1 MDEVFNSIVLK
12 RKAEKE
18 IRRFFESKDR
28 KSLLVEG
35 ARQVGKSYLIEKLGR
50 EYFKNFIKIDFL
62 SDSLS
67 RSIFTT
73 STNVND
79 IISRLSLLSDVKLE
93 KGETLFFFDE
103 VQECKEAVTAVKYL
117 VQEGSYKYILSGS
130 LLGVELYSVKSI
142 PVGYMD
148 SIEMFPLD
156 FEEFAIANG
165 VQEGIIS
172 SLKTSFENRI
182 PVDGFIHEA
191 MLRLFRLYLVIGGM
205 PGVVVKYLENKNIA
219 DAVREQENIIKRYR
233 EDIVKYESTNRKL
246 RITEV
251 FDAIPGELNN
261 INKRFVLNH
270 LDKEAK
276 ADRYENTFEWLK
288 AAGVAIPVYNAEE
301 PLLPLRL
308 SERST
313 LFKLFLSDVGL
324 LCSMY
329 ADSIQLRILSGETD
343 INYGAVYEN
352 FVSQELRAH
361 GFERLYYFNSRKQGE
376 VDFLISH
383 DSEVVPIEVKSGS
396 DYTKHHALDKIL
408 SNPKCGLK
416 KALVLSNANL
426 SVDEKIIYY
435 PIYMM
440 MFIQRDSIPQDMVY
454 IPDISALKEPVV
466 KD

>member
-1 MDEVFNSIVLK
+1 MEEIISPIVLK

-18 IRRFFESKDR
+18 IRRFLESKDK

-35 ARQVGKSYLIEKLGR
+35 VRQAGKSYLIEKLGK

-62 SDSLS
+62 SDNLS
-67 RSIFTT
+67 KNIFTT
-73 STNVND
+73 ASDVND

-103 VQECKEAVTAVKYL
+103 VQECKEAITAIKYL

-130 LLGVELYSVKSI
+130 LLGVELYNVKSM

-165 VQEGIIS
+165 VQENIIS
-172 SLKTSFENRI
+172 SLKDSFENKTK
-182 PVDGFIHEA
+182 VDEFIHEA
-191 MLRLFRLYLVIGGM
+191 MIRLFRLYLVVGGM
-205 PGVVVKYLENKNIA
+205 PGVVVKYLENRNIA
-219 DAVREQENIIKRYR
+219 DAVREQENIIRRYK
-233 EDIVKYESTNRKL
+233 EDIVKYESTDKKL
-246 RITEV
+246 RITKV
-251 FDAIPGELNN
+251 FDALPGELNDP
-261 INKRFVLNH
+261 NKRFVLAH
-270 LDKEAK
+270 IEKEAK
-276 ADRYENTFEWLK
+276 HDRYEISFEWLK

-329 ADSIQLRILSGETD
+329 ADSIQLRLLSGEVD

-352 FVSQELRAH
+352 FVAQELRAH

-376 VDFLISH
+376 VDFIISH
-383 DSEVVPIEVKSGS
+383 NGIVIPLEVKSGN
-396 DYTKHHALDKIL
+396 DYTKHHALDRIL
-408 SNPKCGLK
+408 SNPKYDLK
-416 KALVLSNANL
+416 KAIVLSNANVI
-426 SVDEKIIYY
+426 VDNSITYY

-440 MFIQRDSIPQDMVY
+440 MFIQKDKIPSDMVY
-454 IPDISALKEPVV
+454 IPDLSALK
-466 KD
+466 

>member
-1 MDEVFNSIVLK
+1 MEEIISPIVLK

-18 IRRFFESKDR
+18 IRRFLESKEK

-35 ARQVGKSYLIEKLGR
+35 VRQAGKSYLIEKLGK

-67 RSIFTT
+67 KIIFTT
-73 STNVND
+73 ASDVND

-93 KGETLFFFDE
+93 KGATLFFFDE
-103 VQECKEAVTAVKYL
+103 VQECKEAITAVKYL

-130 LLGVELYSVKSI
+130 LLGVELYNVKSM

-165 VQEGIIS
+165 VQENIIS
-172 SLKTSFENRI
+172 SLKDSFENKTK
-182 PVDGFIHEA
+182 VDEFIHEA
-191 MLRLFRLYLVIGGM
+191 MIRLLRLYLVVGGM
-205 PGVVVKYLENKNIA
+205 PGVVVKYLENRNIA
-219 DAVREQENIIKRYR
+219 DAVREQENIIRRYK
-233 EDIVKYESTNRKL
+233 EDIVKYESTDRKL
-246 RITEV
+246 RITKV
-251 FDAIPGELNN
+251 FDALPGELNDP
-261 INKRFVLNH
+261 NKRFVLAH
-270 LDKEAK
+270 VEKEAK
-276 ADRYENTFEWLK
+276 HDRYEISFEWLK

-308 SERST
+308 SEKST

-329 ADSIQLRILSGETD
+329 ADSIQLRLLSGEVD

-352 FVSQELRAH
+352 FVAQELRAH

-376 VDFLISH
+376 VDFIISH
-383 DSEVVPIEVKSGS
+383 NGIAIPLEVKSGN
-396 DYTKHHALDKIL
+396 DYTKHHALDRIL
-408 SNPKCGLK
+408 SNPKYDLK
-416 KALVLSNANL
+416 KAIVLSNANVI
-426 SVDEKIIYY
+426 VDNNITYY

-440 MFIQRDSIPQDMVY
+440 MFIQKDKIPSDMVY
-454 IPDISALKEPVV
+454 IPDLSALK
-466 KD
+466 

>member
-1 MDEVFNSIVLK
+1 MEEVTSSIFLK

-18 IRRFFESKDR
+18 IRRFLESKDR
-28 KSLLVEG
+28 KSLLVDG

-50 EYFKNFIKIDFL
+50 EYFKNFIKIDFF
-62 SDSLS
+62 SDALS
-67 RSIFTT
+67 RNIFTT
-73 STNVND
+73 SSNTDD
-79 IISRLSLLSDVKLE
+79 IISRLSLLSDKKLE

-130 LLGVELYSVKSI
+130 LLGIELYSVKSM

-156 FEEFAIANG
+156 FEEFCMANG
-165 VQEGIIS
+165 VQESIIT
-172 SLKTSFENRI
+172 SLKDSFDNRTG
-182 PVDGFIHEA
+182 VDEFIHEA
-191 MLRLFRLYLVIGGM
+191 MLRLFRLYLVVGGM
-205 PGVVVKYLENKNIA
+205 PGVVVKYLEEKNIA
-219 DAVREQENIIKRYR
+219 DAVREQENIIKRYK
-233 EDIVKYESTNRKL
+233 EDIVKYESIDKKL
-246 RITEV
+246 RITKA

-270 LDKEAK
+270 LDSEAK

-301 PLLPLRL
+301 PVLPLRL
-308 SERST
+308 SEKST

-329 ADSIQLRILSGETD
+329 ADSIQLRLLSGETD

-361 GFERLYYFNSRKQGE
+361 GFERLYYFKSRKQGE
-376 VDFLISH
+376 VDFLISRGNT
-383 DSEVVPIEVKSGS
+383 VVPLVVKSGR
-396 DYTKHHALDKIL
+396 DYTKHHALDRIL
-408 SNPKCGLK
+408 SNPKYGLQS
-416 KALVLSNANL
+416 AIVFSNANV
-426 SVDEKIIYY
+426 SIDGAIIYY
-435 PIYMM
+435 PIYML
-440 MFIQRDSIPQDMVY
+440 MFIQREVIPPDMTY
-454 IPDISALKEPVV
+454 TPDISILREPQ
-466 KD
+466 

>member
-1 MDEVFNSIVLK
+1 MEEVTSSIFLK

-18 IRRFFESKDR
+18 IRRFLESKDR
-28 KSLLVEG
+28 KSLLVDG

-50 EYFKNFIKIDFL
+50 EYFKNFIKIDFF
-62 SDSLS
+62 SDALS
-67 RSIFTT
+67 RNIFTT
-73 STNVND
+73 SSNTDD
-79 IISRLSLLSDVKLE
+79 IISRLSLLSDKKLE

-130 LLGVELYSVKSI
+130 LLGIELYSVKSM

-156 FEEFAIANG
+156 FEEFCMANG
-165 VQEGIIS
+165 VQESIIT
-172 SLKTSFENRI
+172 SLKDSFDNRTG
-182 PVDGFIHEA
+182 VDEFIHEA
-191 MLRLFRLYLVIGGM
+191 MLRLFRLYLVVGGM
-205 PGVVVKYLENKNIA
+205 PGVVVKYLEEKNIA
-219 DAVREQENIIKRYR
+219 DAVREQENIIKRYK
-233 EDIVKYESTNRKL
+233 EDIVKYESIDKKL
-246 RITEV
+246 RITKA

-270 LDKEAK
+270 LDSEAK

-301 PLLPLRL
+301 PVLPLRL
-308 SERST
+308 SEKST

-329 ADSIQLRILSGETD
+329 ADSIQLRLLSGETD

-361 GFERLYYFNSRKQGE
+361 GFERLYYFKSRKQGE
-376 VDFLISH
+376 VDFLISRGNT
-383 DSEVVPIEVKSGS
+383 VVPLEVKSGR
-396 DYTKHHALDKIL
+396 DYTKHHALDRIL
-408 SNPKCGLK
+408 SNPKYGLQS
-416 KALVLSNANL
+416 AIVFSNANV
-426 SVDEKIIYY
+426 SIDGAIIYY
-435 PIYMM
+435 PIYML
-440 MFIQRDSIPQDMVY
+440 MFIQREVIPPDMTY
-454 IPDISALKEPVV
+454 TPDISILREPQ
-466 KD
+466 

>member
-1 MDEVFNSIVLK
+1 MEEVTSSIFLR

-18 IRRFFESKDR
+18 IRRFLESKDR
-28 KSLLVEG
+28 KSLLVDG

-50 EYFKNFIKIDFL
+50 EYFKNFIKIDFF
-62 SDSLS
+62 SDALS
-67 RSIFTT
+67 RNIFTT
-73 STNVND
+73 SSNTDD
-79 IISRLSLLSDVKLE
+79 IISRLSLLSDKKLE

-130 LLGVELYSVKSI
+130 LLGIELYSVKSM

-156 FEEFAIANG
+156 FEEFCMANG
-165 VQEGIIS
+165 VQESIIT
-172 SLKTSFENRI
+172 SLKDSFDNRTG
-182 PVDGFIHEA
+182 VDEFIHEA
-191 MLRLFRLYLVIGGM
+191 MLRLFRLYLVVGGM
-205 PGVVVKYLENKNIA
+205 PGVVVKYLEEKNIA
-219 DAVREQENIIKRYR
+219 DAVREQENIIKRYK
-233 EDIVKYESTNRKL
+233 EDIVKYESIDKKL
-246 RITEV
+246 RITKA

-270 LDKEAK
+270 LDSEAK

-301 PLLPLRL
+301 PVLPLRL
-308 SERST
+308 SEKST

-329 ADSIQLRILSGETD
+329 ADSIQLRLLSGETD

-361 GFERLYYFNSRKQGE
+361 GFERLYYFKSRKQGE
-376 VDFLISH
+376 VDFLISRGNT
-383 DSEVVPIEVKSGS
+383 VVPLVVKSGR
-396 DYTKHHALDKIL
+396 DYTKHHALDRIL
-408 SNPKCGLK
+408 SNPKYGLQS
-416 KALVLSNANL
+416 AIVFSNANV
-426 SVDEKIIYY
+426 SIYGAIIYY
-435 PIYMM
+435 PIYML
-440 MFIQRDSIPQDMVY
+440 MFIQREVIPPDMTY
-454 IPDISALKEPVV
+454 TPDISILREPHEA
-466 KD
+466 

>member
-1 MDEVFNSIVLK
+1 MEEVTSSIFLK

-18 IRRFFESKDR
+18 IRRFLESKDR
-28 KSLLVEG
+28 KSLLVDV

-50 EYFKNFIKIDFL
+50 EYFKNFIKIDFF
-62 SDSLS
+62 SDTLS
-67 RSIFTT
+67 RNIFTT
-73 STNVND
+73 SSNTED
-79 IISRLSLLSDVKLE
+79 IISRLSLLSDKKLE

-130 LLGVELYSVKSI
+130 LLGIELYSVKSM

-156 FEEFAIANG
+156 FEEFCMANG
-165 VQEGIIS
+165 VQESIIT
-172 SLKTSFENRI
+172 SLKDSFDNRTG
-182 PVDGFIHEA
+182 VDEFIHEA
-191 MLRLFRLYLVIGGM
+191 MLRLFRLYLVVGGM
-205 PGVVVKYLENKNIA
+205 PGVVVKYLEEKNIA
-219 DAVREQENIIKRYR
+219 DAVREQENIIKRYK
-233 EDIVKYESTNRKL
+233 EDIVKYESIDKKL
-246 RITEV
+246 RITKA

-270 LDKEAK
+270 LDSEAK

-301 PLLPLRL
+301 PVLPLRL
-308 SERST
+308 SEKST

-329 ADSIQLRILSGETD
+329 ADSIQLRLLSGETD

-361 GFERLYYFNSRKQGE
+361 GFERLYYFKSRKQGE
-376 VDFLISH
+376 SDFLISRGNT
-383 DSEVVPIEVKSGS
+383 VFPLAVKSGR
-396 DYTKHHALDKIL
+396 DYTKHHALDRIL
-408 SNPKCGLK
+408 SNPKYGLQS
-416 KALVLSNANL
+416 AIVFSNANV
-426 SVDEKIIYY
+426 STDGKIIYY
-435 PIYMM
+435 PIYML
-440 MFIQRDSIPQDMVY
+440 MFIQREVIPSDMTY
-454 IPDISALKEPVV
+454 TPDISILREPQ
-466 KD
+466 

>member
-1 MDEVFNSIVLK
+1 MEEIISPIVLK

-18 IRRFFESKDR
+18 IRRFLESKEK

-35 ARQVGKSYLIEKLGR
+35 VRQAGKSYLIEKLGK

-67 RSIFTT
+67 KNIFTT
-73 STNVND
+73 ASDVND

-93 KGETLFFFDE
+93 KGATLFFFDE
-103 VQECKEAVTAVKYL
+103 VQECKEAITAVKYL

-130 LLGVELYSVKSI
+130 LLGVELYNVKSM

-165 VQEGIIS
+165 VQENIIS
-172 SLKTSFENRI
+172 SLKDSFENKTK
-182 PVDGFIHEA
+182 VDEFIHEA
-191 MLRLFRLYLVIGGM
+191 MIRLLRLYLVVGGM
-205 PGVVVKYLENKNIA
+205 PGVVVKYLENRNIA
-219 DAVREQENIIKRYR
+219 DAVREQENIIRRYK
-233 EDIVKYESTNRKL
+233 EDIVKYESTDRKL
-246 RITEV
+246 RITKV
-251 FDAIPGELNN
+251 FDALPGELNDP
-261 INKRFVLNH
+261 NKRFVLAH
-270 LDKEAK
+270 VEKEAK
-276 ADRYENTFEWLK
+276 HDRYEISFEWLK

-308 SERST
+308 SEKST

-329 ADSIQLRILSGETD
+329 ADSIQLRLLSGEVD

-352 FVSQELRAH
+352 FVAQELRAH

-376 VDFLISH
+376 VDFIISH
-383 DSEVVPIEVKSGS
+383 NGIAIPLEVKSGN
-396 DYTKHHALDKIL
+396 DYTKHHALDRIL
-408 SNPKCGLK
+408 SNPKYDLK
-416 KALVLSNANL
+416 KAIVLSNANVI
-426 SVDEKIIYY
+426 VDNNITYY

-440 MFIQRDSIPQDMVY
+440 MFIQKDKIPSDMVY
-454 IPDISALKEPVV
+454 IPDLSALK
-466 KD
+466 

>member
-1 MDEVFNSIVLK
+1 MEEVTSSIFLK

-18 IRRFFESKDR
+18 IRRFLESKDR
-28 KSLLVEG
+28 KSLLVDV

-50 EYFKNFIKIDFL
+50 EYFKNFIKIDFF
-62 SDSLS
+62 SDTLS
-67 RSIFTT
+67 RNIFTT
-73 STNVND
+73 SSNTED
-79 IISRLSLLSDVKLE
+79 IISRLSLLSDKKLE

-130 LLGVELYSVKSI
+130 LLGIELYSVKSM

-156 FEEFAIANG
+156 FEEFCMANG
-165 VQEGIIS
+165 VQESIIT
-172 SLKTSFENRI
+172 SLKDSFDNRTG
-182 PVDGFIHEA
+182 VDEFIHEA
-191 MLRLFRLYLVIGGM
+191 MLRLFRLYLVVGGM
-205 PGVVVKYLENKNIA
+205 PGVVVKYLEEKNIA
-219 DAVREQENIIKRYR
+219 DAVREQENIIKRYK
-233 EDIVKYESTNRKL
+233 EDIVKYESIDKKL
-246 RITEV
+246 RITKA

-270 LDKEAK
+270 LDSEAK

-301 PLLPLRL
+301 PVLPLRL
-308 SERST
+308 SEKST

-329 ADSIQLRILSGETD
+329 ADSIQLRLLSGETD

-361 GFERLYYFNSRKQGE
+361 GFERLYYFKSRKQGE
-376 VDFLISH
+376 ADFLISR
-383 DSEVVPIEVKSGS
+383 G
-396 DYTKHHALDKIL
+396 
-408 SNPKCGLK
+408 KC
-416 KALVLSNANL
+416 
-426 SVDEKIIYY
+426 
-435 PIYMM
+435 
-440 MFIQRDSIPQDMVY
+440 
-454 IPDISALKEPVV
+454 
-466 KD
+466 

>member
-1 MDEVFNSIVLK
+1 MEEVTSSIFLK

-18 IRRFFESKDR
+18 IRRFLESKDR
-28 KSLLVEG
+28 KSLLVDG

-50 EYFKNFIKIDFL
+50 EYFKNFIKIDFF
-62 SDSLS
+62 SDALS
-67 RSIFTT
+67 RNIFTT
-73 STNVND
+73 SSNTDD
-79 IISRLSLLSDVKLE
+79 IISRLSLLSDKKLE

-130 LLGVELYSVKSI
+130 LLGIELYSVKSM

-156 FEEFAIANG
+156 FEEFCMANG
-165 VQEGIIS
+165 VQESIIT
-172 SLKTSFENRI
+172 SLKDSFDNRTG
-182 PVDGFIHEA
+182 VDEFIHEA
-191 MLRLFRLYLVIGGM
+191 MLRLFRLYLVVGGM
-205 PGVVVKYLENKNIA
+205 PGVVVKYLEEKNIA
-219 DAVREQENIIKRYR
+219 DAVREQENIIKRYK
-233 EDIVKYESTNRKL
+233 EDIVKYESIDKKL
-246 RITEV
+246 RITKA

-270 LDKEAK
+270 LDSEAK

-301 PLLPLRL
+301 PVLPLRL
-308 SERST
+308 SEKST

-329 ADSIQLRILSGETD
+329 ADSIQLRLLSGETD

-361 GFERLYYFNSRKQGE
+361 GFERLYYFKSRKQGE
-376 VDFLISH
+376 VDFLISRGNT
-383 DSEVVPIEVKSGS
+383 VVPLVVKSGR
-396 DYTKHHALDKIL
+396 DYTKHHALDRIL
-408 SNPKCGLK
+408 SNPKYGLQS
-416 KALVLSNANL
+416 AIVFSNANV
-426 SVDEKIIYY
+426 SIDGAIIYY
-435 PIYMM
+435 PIYML
-440 MFIQRDSIPQDMVY
+440 MFIQREVIPSDMTY
-454 IPDISALKEPVV
+454 TPDISILREPQ
-466 KD
+466 

>member
-1 MDEVFNSIVLK
+1 MDDVSSAIVLK
-12 RKAEKE
+12 RKAEEE
-18 IRRFFESKDR
+18 IIRFFESKDR

-50 EYFKNFIKIDFL
+50 KYFKNFIKIDFL

-73 STNVND
+73 STDVND
-79 IISRLSLLSDVKLE
+79 IISRLSLYSDVKLE

-130 LLGVELYSVKSI
+130 LLGIELYNVKSI

-148 SIEMFPLD
+148 SIRMFPID
-156 FEEFAIANG
+156 FEEFALANG
-165 VQEGIIS
+165 VEESIIE
-172 SLKTSFENRI
+172 SLRKSFENRT
-182 PVDGFIHEA
+182 PVDEFIHEA

-205 PGVVVKYLENKNIA
+205 PAVVVKYLEEKNIA
-219 DAVREQENIIKRYR
+219 DAVREQDNIIKRYK
-233 EDIVKYESTNRKL
+233 EDIVKYESMDKKL

-251 FDAIPGELNN
+251 FDALPGELNN

-301 PLLPLRL
+301 PVLPLRL

-329 ADSIQLRILSGETD
+329 ADSIQLRLLSGETD

-352 FVSQELRAH
+352 FVSQELLSH
-361 GFERLYYFNSRKQGE
+361 GYERLYYFNSRKQGE

-383 DSEVVPIEVKSGS
+383 NSAVIPIEVKSGR
-396 DYTKHHALDKIL
+396 DYKKHHALDKIL
-408 SNPKCGLK
+408 SNPKYSLEN
-416 KALVLSNANL
+416 AVVLSNANL
-426 SVDEKIIYY
+426 SVDGKITYY

-440 MFIQRDSIPQDMVY
+440 MFIKRDSIPRDMVY
-454 IPDISALKEPVV
+454 IPDLSALKGVQL
-466 KD
+466 

>member
-1 MDEVFNSIVLK
+1 MDDVSSAIVLK
-12 RKAEKE
+12 RKAEEE
-18 IRRFFESKDR
+18 IVRFFESKDR

-73 STNVND
+73 STDVND
-79 IISRLSLLSDVKLE
+79 IISRLSLYSDVKLE

-130 LLGVELYSVKSI
+130 LLGIELYNVKSI

-148 SIEMFPLD
+148 SIRMFPLD
-156 FEEFAIANG
+156 FEEFALANG
-165 VQEGIIS
+165 VEESIIE
-172 SLKTSFENRI
+172 SLRKSFENRT
-182 PVDGFIHEA
+182 PVDEFVHEA

-205 PGVVVKYLENKNIA
+205 PAVVVKYLEEKNIA
-219 DAVREQENIIKRYR
+219 DAVREQDNIIKRYK
-233 EDIVKYESTNRKL
+233 EDIVKYESMDKKL

-251 FDAIPGELNN
+251 FDALPGELNN

-270 LDKEAK
+270 LNKEAK

-301 PLLPLRL
+301 PVLPLRL

-329 ADSIQLRILSGETD
+329 ADSIQLRLLSGETD

-352 FVSQELRAH
+352 FVSQELLSH
-361 GFERLYYFNSRKQGE
+361 GYERLYYFNSRKQGE

-383 DSEVVPIEVKSGS
+383 NSAVIPIEVKSGR
-396 DYTKHHALDKIL
+396 DYKKHHALDKIL
-408 SNPKCGLK
+408 SNPKYSLEN
-416 KALVLSNANL
+416 AVVLSNANL
-426 SVDEKIIYY
+426 SVDGKITYY

-440 MFIQRDSIPQDMVY
+440 MFIKRDSIPRDMVY
-454 IPDISALKEPVV
+454 IPDISVLKEVQL
-466 KD
+466 

>member
-1 MDEVFNSIVLK
+1 MEEVTSSIFLK

-18 IRRFFESKDR
+18 IRRFLESKDR
-28 KSLLVEG
+28 KSLLVDG

-50 EYFKNFIKIDFL
+50 EYFKNFIKIDFF
-62 SDSLS
+62 SDALS
-67 RSIFTT
+67 RNIFTT
-73 STNVND
+73 SSNTDD
-79 IISRLSLLSDVKLE
+79 IISRLSLLSDKKLE

-130 LLGVELYSVKSI
+130 LLGIELYSVKSM

-156 FEEFAIANG
+156 FEEFCMANG
-165 VQEGIIS
+165 VQESIIT
-172 SLKTSFENRI
+172 SLKDSFDNRTG
-182 PVDGFIHEA
+182 VDEFIHEA
-191 MLRLFRLYLVIGGM
+191 MLRLFRLYLVVGGM
-205 PGVVVKYLENKNIA
+205 PGVVVKYLEEKNIA
-219 DAVREQENIIKRYR
+219 DAVREQENIIKRYK
-233 EDIVKYESTNRKL
+233 EDIVKYESIDKKL
-246 RITEV
+246 RITKA

-270 LDKEAK
+270 LDSEAK

-301 PLLPLRL
+301 PVLPLRL
-308 SERST
+308 SEKST

-329 ADSIQLRILSGETD
+329 ADSIQLRLLSGETD

-361 GFERLYYFNSRKQGE
+361 GYERLYYFKSRKQGE
-376 VDFLISH
+376 VDFLISRGNT
-383 DSEVVPIEVKSGS
+383 VVPLVVKSGR
-396 DYTKHHALDKIL
+396 DYTKHHALDRIL
-408 SNPKCGLK
+408 SNPKYGLQS
-416 KALVLSNANL
+416 AIVFSNANV
-426 SVDEKIIYY
+426 SIDGAIIYY
-435 PIYMM
+435 PIYML
-440 MFIQRDSIPQDMVY
+440 MFIQREVIPSDMTY
-454 IPDISALKEPVV
+454 TPDISILREPHEA
-466 KD
+466 

>member
-1 MDEVFNSIVLK
+1 MEEVTSSIFLK

-18 IRRFFESKDR
+18 IRRFLESKDR
-28 KSLLVEG
+28 KSLLVDG

-50 EYFKNFIKIDFL
+50 EYFKNFIKIDFF
-62 SDSLS
+62 SDALS
-67 RSIFTT
+67 RNIFTT
-73 STNVND
+73 SSNTDD
-79 IISRLSLLSDVKLE
+79 IISRLSLLSDKKLE

-130 LLGVELYSVKSI
+130 LLGIELYSVKSM

-156 FEEFAIANG
+156 FEEFCMANG
-165 VQEGIIS
+165 VQESIIT
-172 SLKTSFENRI
+172 SLKDSFDNRTG
-182 PVDGFIHEA
+182 VDEFIHEA
-191 MLRLFRLYLVIGGM
+191 MLRLFRLYLVVGGM
-205 PGVVVKYLENKNIA
+205 PGVVVKYLEEKNIA
-219 DAVREQENIIKRYR
+219 DAVREQENIIKRYK
-233 EDIVKYESTNRKL
+233 EDIVKYESIDKKL
-246 RITEV
+246 RITKA

-270 LDKEAK
+270 LDSEAK

-301 PLLPLRL
+301 PVLPLRL
-308 SERST
+308 SEKST

-329 ADSIQLRILSGETD
+329 ADSIQLRLLSGETD

-376 VDFLISH
+376 VDFLISRGNT
-383 DSEVVPIEVKSGS
+383 VVPLEVKSGR
-396 DYTKHHALDKIL
+396 DYTKHHALDRIL
-408 SNPKCGLK
+408 SNPKYGLQS
-416 KALVLSNANL
+416 AIVFSNANV
-426 SVDEKIIYY
+426 SIDGAIIYY
-435 PIYMM
+435 PIYML
-440 MFIQRDSIPQDMVY
+440 MFIQREVIPPDMTY
-454 IPDISALKEPVV
+454 TPDISILREPHEA
-466 KD
+466 

>member
-1 MDEVFNSIVLK
+1 MEEVTSSIFLK

-18 IRRFFESKDR
+18 IRRFLESKDR
-28 KSLLVEG
+28 KSLLVDG

-50 EYFKNFIKIDFL
+50 EYFKNFIKIDFF
-62 SDSLS
+62 SDALS
-67 RSIFTT
+67 RNIFTT
-73 STNVND
+73 SSNTDD
-79 IISRLSLLSDVKLE
+79 IISRLSLLSDKKLE

-130 LLGVELYSVKSI
+130 LLGIELYSVKSM

-156 FEEFAIANG
+156 FEEFCMANG
-165 VQEGIIS
+165 VQESIIT
-172 SLKTSFENRI
+172 SLKDSFDNRTG
-182 PVDGFIHEA
+182 VDEFIHEA
-191 MLRLFRLYLVIGGM
+191 MLRLFRLYLVVGGM
-205 PGVVVKYLENKNIA
+205 PGVVVKYLEEKNIA
-219 DAVREQENIIKRYR
+219 DAVREQENIIKRYK
-233 EDIVKYESTNRKL
+233 EDIVKYESIDKKL
-246 RITEV
+246 RITKA

-270 LDKEAK
+270 LDSEAK

-301 PLLPLRL
+301 PVLPLRL
-308 SERST
+308 SEKST

-329 ADSIQLRILSGETD
+329 ADSIQLRLLSGETD

-361 GFERLYYFNSRKQGE
+361 GFERLYYFKSRKQGE
-376 VDFLISH
+376 VDFLISRGNT
-383 DSEVVPIEVKSGS
+383 VVPLVVKSGR
-396 DYTKHHALDKIL
+396 DYTKHHALDRIL
-408 SNPKCGLK
+408 SNPKYGLQS
-416 KALVLSNANL
+416 AIVFSNANV
-426 SVDEKIIYY
+426 SIDGAIIYY
-435 PIYMM
+435 PIYML
-440 MFIQRDSIPQDMVY
+440 MFIQREVIPPDMTY
-454 IPDISALKEPVV
+454 TPDISILREPHEA
-466 KD
+466 

>member
-1 MDEVFNSIVLK
+1 MEEIISPIVLK

-18 IRRFFESKDR
+18 IRRFLESKEK

-35 ARQVGKSYLIEKLGR
+35 VRQAGKSYLIEKLGK

-62 SDSLS
+62 SDNLS
-67 RSIFTT
+67 KNIFTT
-73 STNVND
+73 ASDVND

-93 KGETLFFFDE
+93 KGATLFFFDE
-103 VQECKEAVTAVKYL
+103 VQECKEAITAVKYL

-130 LLGVELYSVKSI
+130 LLGVELYNVKSM

-165 VQEGIIS
+165 VQENIIS
-172 SLKTSFENRI
+172 SLKDSFENKTK
-182 PVDGFIHEA
+182 VDEFIHEA
-191 MLRLFRLYLVIGGM
+191 MIRLFRLYLVVGGM
-205 PGVVVKYLENKNIA
+205 PGVVVKYLENRNIA
-219 DAVREQENIIKRYR
+219 DAVREQENIIRRYK
-233 EDIVKYESTNRKL
+233 EDIVKYESTDRKL
-246 RITEV
+246 RITKV
-251 FDAIPGELNN
+251 FDALPGELNDPN
-261 INKRFVLNH
+261 NRFVLAH
-270 LDKEAK
+270 VEKEAK
-276 ADRYENTFEWLK
+276 HDRYEITFEWLK

-329 ADSIQLRILSGETD
+329 ADSIQLRLLSGEVD

-352 FVSQELRAH
+352 FVAQELRAH

-376 VDFLISH
+376 VDFIISH
-383 DSEVVPIEVKSGS
+383 NGIAIPLEVKSGN
-396 DYTKHHALDKIL
+396 DYTKHHALDRIL
-408 SNPKCGLK
+408 SNPKYDLK
-416 KALVLSNANL
+416 KAIVLSNANVI
-426 SVDEKIIYY
+426 VDNNITYY

-440 MFIQRDSIPQDMVY
+440 MFIQKDKIPSDMVY
-454 IPDISALKEPVV
+454 IPDLSALK
-466 KD
+466 

>member
-1 MDEVFNSIVLK
+1 MEEIISPIVLK

-18 IRRFFESKDR
+18 IRRFLESKEK

-35 ARQVGKSYLIEKLGR
+35 VRQAGKSYLIEKLGK

-67 RSIFTT
+67 KNIFTT
-73 STNVND
+73 ASDVND

-93 KGETLFFFDE
+93 KGATLFFFDE
-103 VQECKEAVTAVKYL
+103 VQECKEAITAVKYL

-130 LLGVELYSVKSI
+130 LLGVELYNVKSM

-165 VQEGIIS
+165 VQENIIS
-172 SLKTSFENRI
+172 SLKDSFENKTK
-182 PVDGFIHEA
+182 VDEFIHEA
-191 MLRLFRLYLVIGGM
+191 MIRLFRLYLVVGGM
-205 PGVVVKYLENKNIA
+205 PGVVVKYLENRNIA
-219 DAVREQENIIKRYR
+219 DAVREQENIIRRYK
-233 EDIVKYESTNRKL
+233 EDIVKYESTDRKL
-246 RITEV
+246 RITKV
-251 FDAIPGELNN
+251 FDALPGELNDP
-261 INKRFVLNH
+261 NKRFVLAH
-270 LDKEAK
+270 VEKEAK
-276 ADRYENTFEWLK
+276 HDRYEITFEWLK

-329 ADSIQLRILSGETD
+329 ADSIQLRLLSGEVD

-352 FVSQELRAH
+352 FVAQELRAH

-376 VDFLISH
+376 VDFIISH
-383 DSEVVPIEVKSGS
+383 NGIAIPLEVKSGN
-396 DYTKHHALDKIL
+396 DYTKHHALDRIL
-408 SNPKCGLK
+408 SNPKYDLK
-416 KALVLSNANL
+416 KAIVLSNANVI
-426 SVDEKIIYY
+426 VDNNITYY

-440 MFIQRDSIPQDMVY
+440 MFIQKDKIPSDMVY
-454 IPDISALKEPVV
+454 IPDLSALK
-466 KD
+466 

>member
-1 MDEVFNSIVLK
+1 MEEVTSSIFLK

-18 IRRFFESKDR
+18 IRRFLESKDR
-28 KSLLVEG
+28 KSLLVDG

-50 EYFKNFIKIDFL
+50 EYFKNFIKIDFF
-62 SDSLS
+62 SDTLS
-67 RSIFTT
+67 RNIFTT
-73 STNVND
+73 SSNTDD
-79 IISRLSLLSDVKLE
+79 IISRLSLLSDKKLE

-130 LLGVELYSVKSI
+130 LLGIELYSVKSM

-156 FEEFAIANG
+156 FEEFCMANG
-165 VQEGIIS
+165 VQESIIT
-172 SLKTSFENRI
+172 SLKDSFENRTG
-182 PVDGFIHEA
+182 VDEFIHEA
-191 MLRLFRLYLVIGGM
+191 MLRLFRLYLVVGGM
-205 PGVVVKYLENKNIA
+205 PGVVVKYLEEKNIA
-219 DAVREQENIIKRYR
+219 DAVREQENIIKRYK
-233 EDIVKYESTNRKL
+233 EDIVKYESIDKKL
-246 RITEV
+246 RITKA

-270 LDKEAK
+270 LDSEAK

-301 PLLPLRL
+301 PVLPLRL
-308 SERST
+308 SEKST

-329 ADSIQLRILSGETD
+329 ADSIQLRLLSGETD

-376 VDFLISH
+376 VDFLIRWGNT
-383 DSEVVPIEVKSGS
+383 VVPLEVKSGR
-396 DYTKHHALDKIL
+396 DYTKHHALDRIL
-408 SNPKCGLK
+408 SNPKYGLQS
-416 KALVLSNANL
+416 AIVFSNANV
-426 SVDEKIIYY
+426 SIDGKIIYY
-435 PIYMM
+435 PIYML
-440 MFIQRDSIPQDMVY
+440 MFIQREVIPSDMIY
-454 IPDISALKEPVV
+454 TPDISILREPQ
-466 KD
+466 

>member
-1 MDEVFNSIVLK
+1 MEEVTSSIFLK

-18 IRRFFESKDR
+18 IRRFLESKDR
-28 KSLLVEG
+28 KSLLVDG

-50 EYFKNFIKIDFL
+50 EYFKNFIKIDFF
-62 SDSLS
+62 SDALS
-67 RSIFTT
+67 RNIFTT
-73 STNVND
+73 SSNTDD
-79 IISRLSLLSDVKLE
+79 IISRLSLLSDKKLE

-130 LLGVELYSVKSI
+130 LLGIELYSVKSM

-156 FEEFAIANG
+156 FEEFCMANG
-165 VQEGIIS
+165 VQESIIT
-172 SLKTSFENRI
+172 SLKDSFDNRTG
-182 PVDGFIHEA
+182 VDEFIHEA
-191 MLRLFRLYLVIGGM
+191 MLRLFRLYLVVGGM
-205 PGVVVKYLENKNIA
+205 PGVVVKYLEEKNIA
-219 DAVREQENIIKRYR
+219 DAVREQENIIKRYK
-233 EDIVKYESTNRKL
+233 EDIVKYESIDKKL
-246 RITEV
+246 RITKA

-270 LDKEAK
+270 LDSEAK

-301 PLLPLRL
+301 PVLPLRL
-308 SERST
+308 SEKST

-329 ADSIQLRILSGETD
+329 ADSIQLRLLSGETD

-376 VDFLISH
+376 VDFLISRGNA
-383 DSEVVPIEVKSGS
+383 VVPLEVKSGR
-396 DYTKHHALDKIL
+396 DYTKHHALDRIL
-408 SNPKCGLK
+408 SNPKYGLQS
-416 KALVLSNANL
+416 AIVFSNANV
-426 SVDEKIIYY
+426 STDGKIIYY
-435 PIYMM
+435 PMYML
-440 MFIQRDSIPQDMVY
+440 MFFQREVIPSDMTY
-454 IPDISALKEPVV
+454 TPDISILRAPQ
-466 KD
+466 

>member
-1 MDEVFNSIVLK
+1 MEEIISPIVLK

-18 IRRFFESKDR
+18 IRRFLESKEK

-35 ARQVGKSYLIEKLGR
+35 VRQAGKSYLIEKLGK

-67 RSIFTT
+67 KNIFTT
-73 STNVND
+73 ASDVND

-93 KGETLFFFDE
+93 KGATLFFFDE
-103 VQECKEAVTAVKYL
+103 VQECKEAITAVKYL

-130 LLGVELYSVKSI
+130 LLGVELYNVKSM

-165 VQEGIIS
+165 VQENIIS
-172 SLKTSFENRI
+172 SLKDSFDNKTK
-182 PVDGFIHEA
+182 VDEFIHEA
-191 MLRLFRLYLVIGGM
+191 MIRLFRLYLVVGGM
-205 PGVVVKYLENKNIA
+205 PGVVVKYLENRNIA
-219 DAVREQENIIKRYR
+219 DAVREQENIIRRYK
-233 EDIVKYESTNRKL
+233 EDIVKYESTDKKL
-246 RITEV
+246 RITKV
-251 FDAIPGELNN
+251 FDALPGELNDP
-261 INKRFVLNH
+261 NKRFVLAH
-270 LDKEAK
+270 IEKEAK
-276 ADRYENTFEWLK
+276 HDRYEISFEWLK

-329 ADSIQLRILSGETD
+329 ADSIQLRLLSGEVD

-352 FVSQELRAH
+352 FVAQELRAH

-376 VDFLISH
+376 VDFIISH
-383 DSEVVPIEVKSGS
+383 NGIVIPLEVKSGN
-396 DYTKHHALDKIL
+396 DYTKHHALDRIL
-408 SNPKCGLK
+408 SNPKYDLK
-416 KALVLSNANL
+416 KAIVLSYANVI
-426 SVDEKIIYY
+426 VDNSITYY

-440 MFIQRDSIPQDMVY
+440 MFIQKDKIPSDMVY
-454 IPDISALKEPVV
+454 IPDLSALK
-466 KD
+466 

>member
-1 MDEVFNSIVLK
+1 MEEVTSSIFLK

-18 IRRFFESKDR
+18 IRRFLESKDR
-28 KSLLVEG
+28 KSLLVDG

-50 EYFKNFIKIDFL
+50 EYFKNFIKIDFF
-62 SDSLS
+62 SDALS
-67 RSIFTT
+67 RNIFTT
-73 STNVND
+73 SSNTDD
-79 IISRLSLLSDVKLE
+79 IISRLSLLSDKKLE

-130 LLGVELYSVKSI
+130 LLGIELYSVKSM

-156 FEEFAIANG
+156 FEEFCMANG
-165 VQEGIIS
+165 VQESIIT
-172 SLKTSFENRI
+172 SLKDSFDNRTG
-182 PVDGFIHEA
+182 VDEFIHEA
-191 MLRLFRLYLVIGGM
+191 MLRLFRLYLVVGGM
-205 PGVVVKYLENKNIA
+205 PGVVVKYLEEKNIA
-219 DAVREQENIIKRYR
+219 DAVREQENIIKRYK
-233 EDIVKYESTNRKL
+233 EDIVKYESIDKKL
-246 RITEV
+246 RITKA

-270 LDKEAK
+270 LDSEAK

-301 PLLPLRL
+301 PVLPLRL
-308 SERST
+308 SEKST

-329 ADSIQLRILSGETD
+329 ADSIQLRLLSGETD

-376 VDFLISH
+376 VDFLISRGNT
-383 DSEVVPIEVKSGS
+383 VVPLVVKSGR
-396 DYTKHHALDKIL
+396 DYTKHHALDRIL
-408 SNPKCGLK
+408 SNPKYGLQS
-416 KALVLSNANL
+416 AIVFSNANV
-426 SVDEKIIYY
+426 SIDGAIIYY
-435 PIYMM
+435 PIYML
-440 MFIQRDSIPQDMVY
+440 MFIQREVIPPDMTY
-454 IPDISALKEPVV
+454 TPDISILREPHEA
-466 KD
+466 

>member
-1 MDEVFNSIVLK
+1 MDDVSSAIVLK
-12 RKAEKE
+12 RKAEEE
-18 IRRFFESKDR
+18 IIRFFESKDR

-73 STNVND
+73 SADVND
-79 IISRLSLLSDVKLE
+79 IISRLSLYSDVKFE

-130 LLGVELYSVKSI
+130 LLGIELYNVKSI

-148 SIEMFPLD
+148 SIRMFPLD
-156 FEEFAIANG
+156 FEEFALANG
-165 VQEGIIS
+165 VEESIIE
-172 SLKTSFENRI
+172 SLRKSFENRT
-182 PVDGFIHEA
+182 PVDEFIHEA

-205 PGVVVKYLENKNIA
+205 PAVVVKYLEEKNIA
-219 DAVREQENIIKRYR
+219 DAVREQDNIIKRYK
-233 EDIVKYESTNRKL
+233 EDIVKYESMDKKL

-251 FDAIPGELNN
+251 FDALPGELNN

-301 PLLPLRL
+301 PVLPLRL

-329 ADSIQLRILSGETD
+329 ADSIQLRLLSGETD

-352 FVSQELRAH
+352 FVSQELLSH
-361 GFERLYYFNSRKQGE
+361 GYERLYYFNSRKQGE

-383 DSEVVPIEVKSGS
+383 NSAVIPIEVKSGR
-396 DYTKHHALDKIL
+396 DYKKHHALDKIL
-408 SNPKCGLK
+408 SNPKYSLEN
-416 KALVLSNANL
+416 AVVLSNANL
-426 SVDEKIIYY
+426 SVDGKITYY

-440 MFIQRDSIPQDMVY
+440 MFIKRDSIPRDMVY
-454 IPDISALKEPVV
+454 IPDISALKRTQL
-466 KD
+466 

>member
-1 MDEVFNSIVLK
+1 MEEIISPIVLK

-18 IRRFFESKDR
+18 IRRFLESKDK

-35 ARQVGKSYLIEKLGR
+35 VRQAGKSYLIEKLGK

-62 SDSLS
+62 SDNLS
-67 RSIFTT
+67 KNIFTT
-73 STNVND
+73 ASDVND

-103 VQECKEAVTAVKYL
+103 VQECKEAITAIKYL

-130 LLGVELYSVKSI
+130 LLGVELYNVKSM

-165 VQEGIIS
+165 VQENIIS
-172 SLKTSFENRI
+172 SLKDSFENKTK
-182 PVDGFIHEA
+182 VDEFIHEA
-191 MLRLFRLYLVIGGM
+191 MIRLFRLYLIVGGM
-205 PGVVVKYLENKNIA
+205 PGVVVKYLENRNIA
-219 DAVREQENIIKRYR
+219 DAVREQENIIKRYK
-233 EDIVKYESTNRKL
+233 EDIVKYESTDKKL
-246 RITEV
+246 RITKV
-251 FDAIPGELNN
+251 FDALPGELNDP
-261 INKRFVLNH
+261 NKRFVLAH
-270 LDKEAK
+270 IEKEAK
-276 ADRYENTFEWLK
+276 HDRYEISFEWLK

-329 ADSIQLRILSGETD
+329 ADSIQLRLLSGEVD

-352 FVSQELRAH
+352 FVAQELRAH

-376 VDFLISH
+376 VDFIISH
-383 DSEVVPIEVKSGS
+383 NGIVIPLEVKSGN
-396 DYTKHHALDKIL
+396 DYTKHHALDRIL
-408 SNPKCGLK
+408 SNPKYDLK
-416 KALVLSNANL
+416 NAIVLSNANVI
-426 SVDEKIIYY
+426 VDNSITYY

-440 MFIQRDSIPQDMVY
+440 MFIQKDKIPSDMVY
-454 IPDISALKEPVV
+454 IPDLSALK
-466 KD
+466 